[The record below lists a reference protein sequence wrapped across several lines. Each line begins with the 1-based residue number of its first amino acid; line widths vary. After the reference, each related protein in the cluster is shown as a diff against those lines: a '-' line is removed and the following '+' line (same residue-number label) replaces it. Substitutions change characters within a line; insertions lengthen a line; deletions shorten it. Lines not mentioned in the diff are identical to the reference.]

1 MLSKSD
7 NSRPPH
13 DQGCA
18 CVPDGIPAEVGQR
31 AQYMTLEIIAGLS
44 DDLAIGLPAMV
55 I

>member
-1 MLSKSD
+1 MLSKND

-13 DQGCA
+13 DQGFA
-18 CVPDGIPAEVGQR
+18 CVPDGIPAEGVQR
-31 AQYMTLEIIAGLS
+31 ARYMTLEIIAGLS